1 MTSRERES
9 VPWTIARPT
18 LDDLDELGRVHVQ
31 VWRQA
36 YDGLMPAAFLAALDP
51 TAAPARWRERFG
63 ENPDLTW
70 WLARDEAG
78 IVGMVS
84 AGPPRD
90 DDPPVPLEL
99 YAINILRRAHGT
111 GLADELMA
119 RAIGDRAAYLWV
131 LEGNARA
138 IAFYRRHG
146 FSDEGGRK
154 PEPETGVVEIRMAR
168 GHTAA

>member
-1 MTSRERES
+1 VSRES

-31 VWRQA
+31 VWQQA
-36 YDGLMPAAFLAALDP
+36 YEGLMPADYLAALDP

-63 ENPDLTW
+63 SNPDVLW
-70 WLARDEAG
+70 LLARDESG
-78 IVGMVS
+78 IVGMIS

-90 DDPPVPLEL
+90 DGPPAPLEL
-99 YAINILRRAHGT
+99 YAINILRRAHGS

-119 RAIGDRAAYLWV
+119 RVIGDRPAYLWV
-131 LEGNARA
+131 LEGNTRA
-138 IAFYRRHG
+138 ISFYRRHG

-154 PEPETGVVEIRMAR
+154 PEPDTGVVEIRMAR
-168 GHTAA
+168 GHTAP